1 MTRFCAN
8 CGTEVD
14 DNAVF
19 CPTCGQ
25 PIDQATETEMPPAPS
40 WPDPEPRA
48 SQPADEPPE
57 PAEQPPR
64 DDGGWATEPDREPPP
79 PRDDDAADVTRV
91 VEPQPAPDAEAA
103 PTPSRDA
110 PQERA
115 ATPPPASREPAGPA
129 VNLPL
134 TMPVTLSAW
143 LIGGGAAL
151 GAIGALISLF
161 DGLGT
166 AIDLLLLIG
175 LLAVAAS
182 VFLSDRVPHIP
193 QLRLITLS
201 IVLVA
206 FGVALD
212 RLGFGRAGAG
222 ELLLFLGAAA
232 AAIGAI
238 ILETGRDQPLG
249 GPSA

>member
-25 PIDQATETEMPPAPS
+25 PIDQETETEMPPAPS
-40 WPDPEPRA
+40 WPEPEPRA
-48 SQPADEPPE
+48 AQPFEPETGEE
-57 PAEQPPR
+57 PSLR
-64 DDGGWATEPDREPPP
+64 DDRGWSAGTSREAEAEPD
-79 PRDDDAADVTRV
+79 DAEMTRV
-91 VEPQPAPDAEAA
+91 VEPQPEPDVESAPA
-103 PTPSRDA
+103 PSEPA
-110 PQERA
+110 PPPRA
-115 ATPPPASREPAGPA
+115 STPPPASREPARPA
-129 VNLPL
+129 VDLPL

-151 GAIGALISLF
+151 GAVGALIALF
-161 DGLGT
+161 DGLGS
-166 AIDLLLLIG
+166 AIDLLLLVG
-175 LLAVAAS
+175 LAAVAAS
-182 VFLSDRVPHIP
+182 VFLSDRLPHVP

-201 IVLVA
+201 VVLVA
-206 FGVALD
+206 LGVALD

-222 ELLLFLGAAA
+222 DLLLFLGTAAA
-232 AAIGAI
+232 VIGAI

-249 GPSA
+249 GPST

>member
-1 MTRFCAN
+1 VTRFCAN

-14 DNAVF
+14 DHAVF
-19 CPTCGQ
+19 CPSCGQ
-25 PIDQATETEMPPAPS
+25 PIDQETEAEMPPAPS
-40 WPDPEPRA
+40 WPEPEPRA
-48 SQPADEPPE
+48 PQPTHEPADPDEPE
-57 PAEQPPR
+57 PAE
-64 DDGGWATEPDREPPP
+64 EPP
-79 PRDDDAADVTRV
+79 PRDDRGWSGQHDRDAAQAEVTRV
-91 VEPQPAPDAEAA
+91 VEPQPGPDVEAA
-103 PTPSRDA
+103 PLPTPGT
-110 PQERA
+110 PPPRA
-115 ATPPPASREPAGPA
+115 NDPPPASRQSTRPA
-129 VNLPL
+129 VDLRL

-151 GAIGALISLF
+151 GAIGALIALL

-166 AIDLLLLIG
+166 AIDLLLLVS

-182 VFLSDRVPHIP
+182 VFLSDRLPNVS
-193 QLRLITLS
+193 QLRLIAMS
-201 IVLVA
+201 IVLVS
-206 FGVALD
+206 FGAALD

-222 ELLLFLGAAA
+222 DLLLFLGTAA